1 MLKRKY
7 SFSASTCWKFEN
19 SSSVDTRRDKSNQAA
34 NNVTDSHP
42 EESAVVHNA
51 CIAEER
57 GTDSN
62 LQMHPLL
69 FQASESG
76 RLSYLP
82 LSCNI
87 GASSTFSFFSGHQ
100 PQLNL
105 SLFHYHHQANH
116 VVDGFNKSLTSKD
129 STSASCSIDFHPL
142 LQRTDE
148 ENSNL
153 VMAHSNPNQFVC
165 LRGEFTQLQSH
176 FDAVQNKSFV
186 NHGPVVVDPKQSSSN
201 EKAND
206 LDLEIHLSSN
216 SAKETSEGGRDN
228 EPWSTQ
234 SELKSGRRIET
245 CKVNSPRDQHNERCP
260 TVHSNFV
267 SGADASPVPSNN
279 VSICNMDNLDLEIQV
294 LILQRRHLRE
304 VEIMNPGQH

>member
-1 MLKRKY
+1 
-7 SFSASTCWKFEN
+7 
-19 SSSVDTRRDKSNQAA
+19 
-34 NNVTDSHP
+34 
-42 EESAVVHNA
+42 
-51 CIAEER
+51 
-57 GTDSN
+57 
-62 LQMHPLL
+62 MHPLL

-116 VVDGFNKSLTSKD
+116 VVDSFNKSLTSKD

-206 LDLEIHLSSN
+206 LDSEIHLSSN
-216 SAKETSEGGRDN
+216 SAKETSERGRDN
-228 EPWSTQ
+228 EPWSTL
-234 SELKSGRRIET
+234 SELKSERRILEPLINA
-245 CKVNSPRDQHNERCP
+245 VFDEGNS
-260 TVHSNFV
+260 
-267 SGADASPVPSNN
+267 
-279 VSICNMDNLDLEIQV
+279 
-294 LILQRRHLRE
+294 
-304 VEIMNPGQH
+304 